1 MNRSWSCDSCIFI
14 KIILKIFLF
23 LIYFSG
29 FVSAQQHT
37 ALSSLQFDHLNFSNS
52 LSFNGVTSIIKDKYG
67 FIWIATLDGLNRYDG
82 ISFKI
87 YRHDAR
93 NTNSLASNNANTM
106 TLDGRAISG

>member
-1 MNRSWSCDSCIFI
+1 MNSIRPYSFRYLKVIAAIFI
-14 KIILKIFLF
+14 FSIL
-23 LIYFSG
+23 FSKYS
-29 FVSAQQHT
+29 SAQQHT